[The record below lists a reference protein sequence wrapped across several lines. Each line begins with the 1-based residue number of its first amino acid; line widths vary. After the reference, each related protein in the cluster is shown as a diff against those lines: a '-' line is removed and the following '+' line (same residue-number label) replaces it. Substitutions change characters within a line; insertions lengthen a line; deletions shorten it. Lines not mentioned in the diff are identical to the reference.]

1 MTVTKEVTGVDGI
14 IRDDAAQHLR
24 DTWSKM
30 EDRLDDV
37 TTTWEAKCLG
47 LTRDN
52 EIMKTQLQVG

>member
-1 MTVTKEVTGVDGI
+1 MAATKELTGVDVI
-14 IRDDAAQHLR
+14 IPDDAAQHLR
-24 DTWSKM
+24 DAWSKM

-52 EIMKTQLQVG
+52 EIMKTQRQVG